1 MTALYF
7 FRERNMSIFA
17 QKDINFVP
25 LAVRLSGHFE
35 GSADDVTPIRPPAR
49 HIKSSVSLPSKLPGL
64 KRGSNSR
71 RANICQR
78 RSEKERE
85 GMINL

>member
-35 GSADDVTPIRPPAR
+35 GSADDVTPVRPPVR
-49 HIKSSVSLPSKLPGL
+49 PSSSPSKKSCVSSGENCPQMETT
-64 KRGSNSR
+64 RQS
-71 RANICQR
+71 
-78 RSEKERE
+78 
-85 GMINL
+85 INLGRRVA

>member
-35 GSADDVTPIRPPAR
+35 GSADDVTPVCPPVRPPIRP
-49 HIKSSVSLPSKLPGL
+49 SSSPSKKSCVSSGENCPQMETT
-64 KRGSNSR
+64 RQS
-71 RANICQR
+71 
-78 RSEKERE
+78 
-85 GMINL
+85 INLGRRVA